1 LNIQKIFFYNMSKNS
16 NRKPKTNTGN
26 VIDFVLLKRVLVFA
40 KPYRLQFTIAA
51 ISAVL
56 ISILGPM
63 RPMLINYA
71 IDNYILIPNKEKLL
85 DITTLLLVLLFL
97 EGFVQFFYIYLST
110 WIGQH
115 VIQDLR
121 AKIFKHILS
130 LKMKYFDNTP
140 IGTLVTRAVSD
151 IETIADIFSQGLLVI
166 IAELL
171 KLVVVIIMMF
181 YTDWRLT
188 IITMLTIPVLLIATS
203 WFKRNIK
210 ASFQDVREQVSQL
223 NTFVQEHIVGMNIV
237 QIFNREKAEYKK
249 FKNINK
255 SHRDAHLRS
264 IFYYA
269 VFFPIVEVLSAISIG
284 LIVWYGGHGIL
295 SGKDITVGELIAFIL
310 FIHMMFRPIRQLA
323 DRFNIL
329 QMGIVGSERVF
340 KVLDTDE
347 KITDL
352 GENLLEFMNGTISF
366 KDVDFSYK
374 PDERVLNGLT
384 FDIKAGKMLA
394 LVGSTG
400 AGKTSVISVLNR
412 FYEIQKGKITID
424 GINIDDV
431 QLANLRKN
439 IALVQQE
446 VFLFSDSILN
456 NITLFNSEISR
467 DKIIASAKEIGVHKF
482 IESLPNNYDYVVGER
497 GVTLSAGQRQ
507 LIAFLR
513 VYVRNPKILIL
524 DEATSS
530 IDTATEEMLQNALS
544 KLSRNRT
551 TIVIAH
557 RLSTIVKADKI
568 VHLKDGSVIE
578 EGTHKE
584 LLESGGSY
592 SKMYD
597 LQESGSLNS

>member
-1 LNIQKIFFYNMSKNS
+1 MSKTKS
-16 NRKPKTNTGN
+16 NKSKSNTGN
-26 VIDFVLLKRVLVFA
+26 VIDFVLLKRVLAFA
-40 KPYRLQFTIAA
+40 KPYSLQFTIAA

-56 ISILGPM
+56 LSILGPV

-71 IDNYILIPNKEKLL
+71 IDNYILIQNKEKLL
-85 DITTLLLVLLFL
+85 NITTLLLCLLFV
-97 EGFVQFFYIYLST
+97 EAFIQFFYIYLST

-171 KLVVVIIMMF
+171 KLVVVVIMMF
-181 YTDWRLT
+181 YTDWRLA
-188 IITMLTIPVLLIATS
+188 IITMLTIPILLVATS

-223 NTFVQEHIVGMNIV
+223 NTFVQEHIVGMNVV
-237 QIFNREKAEYKK
+237 QIFNREQAEYKK
-249 FKNINK
+249 FKTINQ
-255 SHRDAHLRS
+255 SHRNAHLRS

-269 VFFPIVEVLSAISIG
+269 VFFPIVEVLSAMSIG
-284 LIVWYGGHGIL
+284 LIVWYGGQGIL

-340 KVLDTDE
+340 KVLDTDT

-352 GENLLEFMNGTISF
+352 GKNTLENMAGAISF

-374 PDERVLNGLT
+374 QDEWVLKGLT

-394 LVGSTG
+394 LVGRTG
-400 AGKTSVISVLNR
+400 AGKTSIISVLNR
-412 FYEIQKGKITID
+412 FYETQKGTIAID
-424 GINIDDV
+424 GIDIETV
-431 QLANLRKN
+431 QLANLREN

-446 VFLFSDSILN
+446 VFLFSDSIFN
-456 NITLFNSEISR
+456 NITLFDTHITR
-467 DKIIASAKEIGVHKF
+467 VKIIEAAKEIGVHNF
-482 IESLPNNYDYVVGER
+482 IEALPNAYDYVVGER

-513 VYVRNPKILIL
+513 VYVRNSKILIL

-530 IDTATEEMLQNALS
+530 IDTATEELLQNALE
-544 KLSRNRT
+544 KLSKDRT

-568 VHLKDGSVIE
+568 LHLKNGSVLE
-578 EGTHKE
+578 EGTHKH
-584 LLESGGSY
+584 LLQSGGAY
-592 SKMYD
+592 AEMYN
-597 LQESGSLNS
+597 LQESVSLDK

>member
-1 LNIQKIFFYNMSKNS
+1 MSKTKNNKS
-16 NRKPKTNTGN
+16 KSNTGN
-26 VIDFVLLKRVLVFA
+26 VIDFVLLKRVLAFA

-56 ISILGPM
+56 LSVLGPM

-85 DITTLLLVLLFL
+85 NITTLLLGLLFV
-97 EGFVQFFYIYLST
+97 EAFIQFFYIYLST

-171 KLVVVIIMMF
+171 KLVVVVIMMF
-181 YTDWRLT
+181 YTDWRLA
-188 IITMLTIPVLLIATS
+188 IITMLTIPILLVATS

-223 NTFVQEHIVGMNIV
+223 NTFVQEHIVGMNVV
-237 QIFNREKAEYKK
+237 QIFNREQAEYKK
-249 FKNINK
+249 FKTINK

-269 VFFPIVEVLSAISIG
+269 VFFPIVEVLSAMSIG
-284 LIVWYGGHGIL
+284 LIVWYGGQGIL

-340 KVLDTDE
+340 KVLDTDA
-347 KITDL
+347 KIADL
-352 GENLLEFMNGTISF
+352 GENTLENMEGAISF
-366 KDVDFSYK
+366 KEVDFSYK
-374 PDERVLNGLT
+374 QDEWVLKGLT
-384 FDIKAGKMLA
+384 FEIKAGKMLA
-394 LVGSTG
+394 LVGRTG
-400 AGKTSVISVLNR
+400 AGKTSIISVLNR
-412 FYEIQKGKITID
+412 FYETQKGTIAID
-424 GINIDDV
+424 GIDIDTV
-431 QLANLRKN
+431 QLANLREN

-456 NITLFNSEISR
+456 NITLFNTDITR
-467 DKIIASAKEIGVHKF
+467 VKIVEAAKEIGVHDF
-482 IESLPNNYDYVVGER
+482 IETLPNTYDYVVGER

-507 LIAFLR
+507 LVAFLR

-530 IDTATEEMLQNALS
+530 IDTATEELLQNSLEKLS
-544 KLSRNRT
+544 KDRT

-568 VHLKDGSVIE
+568 LHLKNGSVLE
-578 EGTHKE
+578 EGTHKH
-584 LLESGGSY
+584 LLQSGGAY
-592 SKMYD
+592 AEMYN
-597 LQESGSLNS
+597 LQESVSLDK

>member
-1 LNIQKIFFYNMSKNS
+1 MSATKTKNQKTKS
-16 NRKPKTNTGN
+16 GN
-26 VIDFVLLKRVLVFA
+26 VIDFVLLKRVIAFA
-40 KPYRLQFTIAA
+40 KPYRLQFTIGA
-51 ISAVL
+51 ISAIML
-56 ISILGPM
+56 SFLGPL

-71 IDNYILIPNKEKLL
+71 IDNYIIIQNKEKLL
-85 DITTLLLVLLFL
+85 DITTLLLALLFF
-97 EGFVQFFYIYLST
+97 EGFIQFFYIYLST

-171 KLVVVIIMMF
+171 KLVVVITMMF
-181 YTDWRLT
+181 YTDWRLA
-188 IITMLTIPVLLIATS
+188 IIAMLTIPILLVATA

-237 QIFNREKAEYKK
+237 QIFNREEAEYKK
-249 FKNINK
+249 FKTINQ

-269 VFFPIVEVLSAISIG
+269 VFFPIVEVLSAMSIG
-284 LIVWYGGHGIL
+284 LIVWYGGQGIL
-295 SGKDITVGELIAFIL
+295 EGKDITIGELIAFIL

-347 KITDL
+347 KITN
-352 GENLLEFMNGTISF
+352 EGTEALDNRQGSIAF
-366 KDVDFSYK
+366 NNVDFSYK
-374 PDERVLNGLT
+374 QDEWVLKGLT
-384 FDIKAGKMLA
+384 FEIEAGKLLA
-394 LVGSTG
+394 LVGRTG
-400 AGKTSVISVLNR
+400 AGKTSIISVLNR
-412 FYEIQKGKITID
+412 FYEIQKGAITID
-424 GINIDDV
+424 GINIDSI
-431 QLANLRKN
+431 QLESLRKN

-456 NITLFNSEISR
+456 NITLFDEGISR
-467 DKIIASAKEIGVHKF
+467 EQVIEAAKEIGVNDF
-482 IESLPNNYDYVVGER
+482 IQSLPKSYDYVVGER

-530 IDTATEEMLQNALS
+530 IDTATEELLQNALE
-544 KLSRNRT
+544 KLSKNRT

-557 RLSTIVKADKI
+557 RLSTIINADKI
-568 VHLKDGSVIE
+568 LHLKGGAVLE
-578 EGTHKE
+578 EGTHQD
-584 LLESGGSY
+584 LLESGGAY
-592 SKMYD
+592 ADMYH
-597 LQESGSLNS
+597 LQADAALDG

>member
-1 LNIQKIFFYNMSKNS
+1 MPKAKINKSKS
-16 NRKPKTNTGN
+16 NTGN
-26 VIDFVLLKRVLVFA
+26 VIDFILLKRVLAFA
-40 KPYRLQFTIAA
+40 KPYSLQFTIAA
-51 ISAVL
+51 ISAILLSV
-56 ISILGPM
+56 LGPM

-71 IDNYILIPNKEKLL
+71 IDNYILTPNKERLL
-85 DITTLLLVLLFL
+85 DITILLLCLLFL
-97 EGFVQFFYIYLST
+97 EAFIQFFYIYLST

-171 KLVVVIIMMF
+171 KLVVVLIMMF
-181 YTDWRLT
+181 YTDWRLA
-188 IITMLTIPVLLIATS
+188 IITMLTIPILLVATS

-210 ASFQDVREQVSQL
+210 ASFQEVREQVSKL
-223 NTFVQEHIVGMNIV
+223 NTFVQEHIVGMNV
-237 QIFNREKAEYKK
+237 VHIFNREDAEYKK
-249 FKNINK
+249 FKTINK

-269 VFFPIVEVLSAISIG
+269 VFFPIVEVLSAMSIG
-284 LIVWYGGHGIL
+284 LIVWYGGQGIL

-340 KVLDTDE
+340 KVLDKDE
-347 KITDL
+347 KIADS
-352 GENLLEFMNGTISF
+352 GENTLESIVGDISF
-366 KDVDFSYK
+366 NDVHFSYK
-374 PDERVLNGLT
+374 QGEWVLKGLT
-384 FDIKAGKMLA
+384 FEIKAGEMLA
-394 LVGSTG
+394 LVGRTG
-400 AGKTSVISVLNR
+400 AGKTSIISVLNR
-412 FYEIQKGKITID
+412 FYEIQKGTIAID
-424 GINIDDV
+424 GIDIDAV
-431 QLANLRKN
+431 QLASLREN

-446 VFLFSDSILN
+446 VFLFSDSIIN
-456 NITLFNSEISR
+456 NITLFDTDITR
-467 DKIIASAKEIGVHKF
+467 IKIIEAAKEIGVHNF
-482 IESLPNNYDYVVGER
+482 IETLPNTYDYMVGER
-497 GVTLSAGQRQ
+497 GVTLSSGQRQ

-530 IDTATEEMLQNALS
+530 IDTATEELLQNALE
-544 KLSRNRT
+544 KLSKNRT

-568 VHLKDGSVIE
+568 LHLKNGC
-578 EGTHKE
+578 
-584 LLESGGSY
+584 LLESGTHEQLLKSRGAY
-592 SKMYD
+592 YEMYN
-597 LQESGSLNS
+597 LQESNSLDV

>member
-1 LNIQKIFFYNMSKNS
+1 MSESINNKS
-16 NRKPKTNTGN
+16 KSNTGN
-26 VIDFVLLKRVLVFA
+26 VIDFVLLKRVLAFA

-56 ISILGPM
+56 LSILGPV
-63 RPMLINYA
+63 RPLLINYA
-71 IDNYILIPNKEKLL
+71 IDNYILIPNKERLFN
-85 DITTLLLVLLFL
+85 ITILLLGLLFV
-97 EGFVQFFYIYLST
+97 EAIVQFFYIYLST

-115 VIQDLR
+115 VIKDMR

-130 LKMKYFDNTP
+130 LKMKYFDNTA

-171 KLVVVIIMMF
+171 KLVVVVIMMF
-181 YTDWRLT
+181 YTDWRLA
-188 IITMLTIPVLLIATS
+188 IIAMLTIPILLVATS

-210 ASFQDVREQVSQL
+210 ASFQDVREQVSRL

-237 QIFNREKAEYKK
+237 QVFNREQSEYKK
-249 FKNINK
+249 FKTINQ

-269 VFFPIVEVLSAISIG
+269 VFFPIVEVLSAMSIG
-284 LIVWYGGHGIL
+284 LIVWYGGQGIL

-310 FIHMMFRPIRQLA
+310 FVHMMFRPIRQLA

-340 KVLDTDE
+340 KVLDKDE
-347 KITDL
+347 KITDI
-352 GENLLEFMNGTISF
+352 GENKLENVKGTISF
-366 KDVDFSYK
+366 NDVDFSYK
-374 PDERVLNGLT
+374 QDEWVLKGLT
-384 FDIKAGKMLA
+384 FEIKAGKMLA
-394 LVGSTG
+394 LVGRTG
-400 AGKTSVISVLNR
+400 AGKTSIISVLNR
-412 FYEIQKGKITID
+412 FYETQKGVISID
-424 GINIDDV
+424 GVNIETV
-431 QLANLRKN
+431 ELANLRAN

-446 VFLFSDSILN
+446 VFLFSDTILN
-456 NITLFNSEISR
+456 NINLFDTDITR
-467 DKIIASAKEIGVHKF
+467 LKIIEAAKEIGVHSF
-482 IESLPNNYDYVVGER
+482 IQTLPNSYDYIVGER
-497 GVTLSAGQRQ
+497 GVTLSSGQRQ

-530 IDTATEEMLQNALS
+530 IDTSTEELLQNALE
-544 KLSRNRT
+544 KLSKDRT

-568 VHLKDGSVIE
+568 LHLKNGSVLE
-578 EGTHKE
+578 EGTHE
-584 LLESGGSY
+584 DLLKSGGLYAEMY
-592 SKMYD
+592 S
-597 LQESGSLNS
+597 LQESDSLDP

>member
-1 LNIQKIFFYNMSKNS
+1 MSKTKNNKS
-16 NRKPKTNTGN
+16 KSNTGN
-26 VIDFVLLKRVLVFA
+26 VIDFVLLKRVLAFA

-56 ISILGPM
+56 LSILGPM

-85 DITTLLLVLLFL
+85 DITALLLGLLFV
-97 EGFVQFFYIYLST
+97 EAFIQFFYIYLST

-171 KLVVVIIMMF
+171 KLVVVVIMMF
-181 YTDWRLT
+181 YTDWRLA
-188 IITMLTIPVLLIATS
+188 IIAMLTIPILLVATS

-237 QIFNREKAEYKK
+237 QIFNRERAEYKK
-249 FKNINK
+249 FKTINK

-269 VFFPIVEVLSAISIG
+269 VFFPIVEVLSAMSIG
-284 LIVWYGGHGIL
+284 LIVWYGGQGIL

-340 KVLDTDE
+340 KVLDKDE
-347 KITDL
+347 KIANL
-352 GENLLEFMNGTISF
+352 GGNTLEKLEGSISF
-366 KDVDFSYK
+366 RDVDFSYK
-374 PDERVLNGLT
+374 HDEWVLKGLT
-384 FDIKAGKMLA
+384 FEIKAGKMLA
-394 LVGSTG
+394 LVGRTG
-400 AGKTSVISVLNR
+400 AGKTSIISVLNR
-412 FYEIQKGKITID
+412 FYETQKGVIAID
-424 GINIDDV
+424 GVNIDTI
-431 QLANLRKN
+431 QLSNLRQN

-456 NITLFNSEISR
+456 NISLFDTDITRE
-467 DKIIASAKEIGVHKF
+467 KIIQSAKEIGVHNF
-482 IESLPNNYDYVVGER
+482 IETLPNTYDYVVGER

-530 IDTATEEMLQNALS
+530 IDTATEELLQNALE
-544 KLSRNRT
+544 KLSKDRT

-568 VHLKDGSVIE
+568 LHLKNGSVLE
-578 EGTHKE
+578 EGTHKY
-584 LLESGGSY
+584 LLQSGGAY
-592 SKMYD
+592 AEMYN
-597 LQESGSLNS
+597 LQESVSLDA

>member
-1 LNIQKIFFYNMSKNS
+1 MADKK
-16 NRKPKTNTGN
+16 TGN
-26 VIDFVLLKRVLVFA
+26 VIDFVLLKRVIAFA
-40 KPYRLQFTIAA
+40 KPYKLQFMIAA
-51 ISAVL
+51 ISAIL
-56 ISILGPM
+56 LSFLGPL

-71 IDNYILIPNKEKLL
+71 IDNYIIISNKEKLL
-85 DITTLLLVLLFL
+85 EITILLLGLLFF
-97 EGFVQFFYIYLST
+97 EGIVQFFYIYLST

-140 IGTLVTRAVSD
+140 IGTLVTRVVSD

-166 IAELL
+166 IGELL
-171 KLVVVIIMMF
+171 RLVVIICMMF
-181 YTDWRLT
+181 YTDWRLA
-188 IITMLTIPVLLIATS
+188 IIAMLTIPVLLVATA

-210 ASFQDVREQVSQL
+210 AAFQDVREQVSQL

-237 QIFNREKAEYKK
+237 QIFNREDAEYKK
-249 FKNINK
+249 FKLINQ
-255 SHRDAHLRS
+255 SHRDAHVRS

-284 LIVWYGGHGIL
+284 LIVWYGGQGIL
-295 SGKDITVGELIAFIL
+295 SGKDITIGELIAFIL
-310 FIHMMFRPIRQLA
+310 FVHMMFRPIRQLA

-347 KITDL
+347 KIKDIGVNNL
-352 GENLLEFMNGTISF
+352 ENMQGAISF
-366 KDVDFSYK
+366 NKVDFAYK
-374 PDERVLNGLT
+374 HQEWVLKGLN
-384 FDIKAGKMLA
+384 FEIEAGKLLA

-400 AGKTSVISVLNR
+400 AGKTSVISILNR
-412 FYEIQKGKITID
+412 FYEIQNGEIAID
-424 GINIDDV
+424 GVNIENIK
-431 QLANLRKN
+431 LESLRKN

-456 NITLFNSEISR
+456 NITLF
-467 DKIIASAKEIGVHKF
+467 DVKITREQVIVAAKVIGMHDF
-482 IESLPNNYDYVVGER
+482 IISLPNTYDYVVGER

-524 DEATSS
+524 DEATAS
-530 IDTATEEMLQNALS
+530 IDTATEELLQNALE
-544 KLSRNRT
+544 KLSKNRT

-557 RLSTIVKADKI
+557 RLSTIVNADKI
-568 VHLKDGSVIE
+568 LHLKDGKV
-578 EGTHKE
+578 
-584 LLESGGSY
+584 LESGTHAELIKSSGAY
-592 SKMYD
+592 SKMYHLQSDAD
-597 LQESGSLNS
+597 LNT

>member
-1 LNIQKIFFYNMSKNS
+1 MSKTKS
-16 NRKPKTNTGN
+16 NKSKSNTGN
-26 VIDFVLLKRVLVFA
+26 VIDFVLLKRVLAFA
-40 KPYRLQFTIAA
+40 EPYRLQFTIAA

-56 ISILGPM
+56 LSVLGPM

-71 IDNYILIPNKEKLL
+71 IDNYILVPNKEKLL
-85 DITTLLLVLLFL
+85 NITALLLGLLFV
-97 EGFVQFFYIYLST
+97 EAFIQFFYIYLST

-171 KLVVVIIMMF
+171 KLVVVVIMMI
-181 YTDWRLT
+181 YTDWRLA
-188 IITMLTIPVLLIATS
+188 IITMLTIPILLVATS

-223 NTFVQEHIVGMNIV
+223 NTFVQEHIVGMNVV
-237 QIFNREKAEYKK
+237 QIFNREQAEYEK
-249 FKNINK
+249 FKTINQ

-269 VFFPIVEVLSAISIG
+269 VFFPIVEVLSAMSIG
-284 LIVWYGGHGIL
+284 LIVWYGGQGIL

-340 KVLDTDE
+340 KVLDTDH
-347 KITDL
+347 KITDF
-352 GENLLEFMNGTISF
+352 GENTLDNMEGAISF

-374 PDERVLNGLT
+374 QDEWVLKGLT
-384 FDIKAGKMLA
+384 FEIKAGQMLA
-394 LVGSTG
+394 LVGRTG
-400 AGKTSVISVLNR
+400 AGKTSIISVLNR
-412 FYEIQKGKITID
+412 FYETQKGTIAID
-424 GINIDDV
+424 NVNINTI
-431 QLANLRKN
+431 QLANLREN

-456 NITLFNSEISR
+456 NITLFSSDITR
-467 DKIIASAKEIGVHKF
+467 DKIIEAAKEIGVHNF
-482 IESLPNNYDYVVGER
+482 IETLPDTYDYVVGER

-530 IDTATEEMLQNALS
+530 IDTATEELLQNALE
-544 KLSRNRT
+544 KLSKDRT

-568 VHLKDGSVIE
+568 LHLKDGSVLE
-578 EGTHKE
+578 EGTHNQ
-584 LLESGGSY
+584 LLKSGGAY
-592 SKMYD
+592 AEMYD
-597 LQESGSLNS
+597 LQESNSLDA

>member
-1 LNIQKIFFYNMSKNS
+1 MSKT
-16 NRKPKTNTGN
+16 KTNKSKSNTGN
-26 VIDFVLLKRVLVFA
+26 VIDFVLLKRVLAFA
-40 KPYRLQFTIAA
+40 KPYQMQFTIAA
-51 ISAVL
+51 IAAVL
-56 ISILGPM
+56 LSVLGPV

-71 IDNYILIPNKEKLL
+71 IDNYILIPNNEKLF
-85 DITTLLLVLLFL
+85 DITVLLLGLLFL
-97 EGFVQFFYIYLST
+97 EAFIQFFYIYLST

-171 KLVVVIIMMF
+171 KLVVVVIMMF
-181 YTDWRLT
+181 YTDWRLA
-188 IITMLTIPVLLIATS
+188 IIAMLTIPVLLLATS

-237 QIFNREKAEYKK
+237 QIFNREHAEYQK
-249 FKNINK
+249 FKTINQ

-269 VFFPIVEVLSAISIG
+269 VFFPIVEVLSAMSIG
-284 LIVWYGGHGIL
+284 LIVWYGGQGIL

-340 KVLDTDE
+340 KVLDKDE
-347 KITDL
+347 KIDDS
-352 GENLLEFMNGTISF
+352 GKNKIQSMKGAISF
-366 KDVDFSYK
+366 KDVDFYYK
-374 PDERVLNGLT
+374 KDEWVLNGLS
-384 FDIKAGKMLA
+384 FEIKAGKMLA
-394 LVGSTG
+394 LVGRTG
-400 AGKTSVISVLNR
+400 AGKTSIISVLNR
-412 FYEIQKGKITID
+412 FYETQKGIIAID
-424 GINIDDV
+424 GVNINTI
-431 QLANLRKN
+431 QLSNLRKN

-456 NITLFNSEISR
+456 NITLFDSDITRN
-467 DKIIASAKEIGVHKF
+467 KIIEAAKEIGVHGF
-482 IESLPNNYDYVVGER
+482 IETLPNSYDYVVGER

-530 IDTATEEMLQNALS
+530 IDTATEKLLQNALE
-544 KLSRNRT
+544 KLSKDRT

-568 VHLKDGSVIE
+568 LHLKNGSVLE
-578 EGTHKE
+578 EGTHE
-584 LLESGGSY
+584 YLLKSGGAY
-592 SKMYD
+592 SEMYS
-597 LQESGSLNS
+597 LQESDTLN

>member
-1 LNIQKIFFYNMSKNS
+1 MSKTKS
-16 NRKPKTNTGN
+16 NKSKSNTGN
-26 VIDFVLLKRVLVFA
+26 VIDFVLLKRVLAFA

-56 ISILGPM
+56 LSVLGPM

-71 IDNYILIPNKEKLL
+71 IDNYILVPNKEKLL
-85 DITTLLLVLLFL
+85 NITTLLLGLLFV
-97 EGFVQFFYIYLST
+97 EAFIQFFYIYLST

-171 KLVVVIIMMF
+171 KLLVVVIMMF
-181 YTDWRLT
+181 YTDWRLA
-188 IITMLTIPVLLIATS
+188 IIAMLTIPILLVATS

-210 ASFQDVREQVSQL
+210 ASFQNVREQVSQL

-237 QIFNREKAEYKK
+237 HIFNREQAEYKK
-249 FKNINK
+249 FKAINR

-269 VFFPIVEVLSAISIG
+269 VFFPIVEVLSAMSIG
-284 LIVWYGGHGIL
+284 LIVWYGGQGIL

-340 KVLDTDE
+340 KVLDKVE
-347 KITDL
+347 KITDS
-352 GENLLEFMNGTISF
+352 GKNTLESVEGSISF
-366 KDVDFSYK
+366 NDVNFSYK
-374 PDERVLNGLT
+374 KDELVLRDLN
-384 FDIKAGKMLA
+384 FEIKAGKMLA
-394 LVGSTG
+394 LVGRTG
-400 AGKTSVISVLNR
+400 AGKTSIISVLNR
-412 FYEIQKGKITID
+412 FYEIQKGIISID
-424 GINIDDV
+424 GINIDTV
-431 QLANLRKN
+431 KLSSLRKN

-456 NITLFNSEISR
+456 NITLFDTDITR
-467 DKIIASAKEIGVHKF
+467 VKIIEAAKEIGVHSF
-482 IESLPNNYDYVVGER
+482 IETLPNTYDYVVGER

-530 IDTATEEMLQNALS
+530 IDTATEQLLQNALE
-544 KLSRNRT
+544 KLSKNRT

-557 RLSTIVKADKI
+557 RLSTIIKADKI
-568 VHLKDGSVIE
+568 LHLKNGSVHE
-578 EGTHKE
+578 EGTHE
-584 LLESGGSY
+584 FLLKSGGAYAEMY
-592 SKMYD
+592 S
-597 LQESGSLNS
+597 LQESDTLSK